1 MELEILYLYFLK
13 YSHVNQIFEK
23 NNNSIFIILLFSF
36 LRSEFEDALPYERTV
51 REWCTRNN
59 TFKH

>member
-36 LRSEFEDALPYERTV
+36 LRSEFEDALPCERTV